1 MSNQEEQLP
10 TVVTITPEE
19 AAEET
24 LEEFRFRMKGHKRFL
39 LIKFGLLYCR
49 DFHFDGDS
57 GID

>member
-19 AAEET
+19 AAEQT
-24 LEEFRFRMKGHKRFL
+24 LEEFRLRMKGHKRFL
-39 LIKFGLLYCR
+39 LIKLAFYIVEIFILMGIA
-49 DFHFDGDS
+49 